1 MKVLVIAAHPDLAT
15 SRVCRRW
22 LEDLRERSQV
32 TVRDLAVNYPDG
44 VIDVPNEQALLLQH
58 DRYVLLFPLYWYSAP
73 ALLKHW
79 MDQVLLPGF
88 AYAVGGDKL
97 HGKQWVICTS
107 VGSSER
113 AYRAGGYNH
122 FTLDELLRPLQQS
135 VTYTGGIYLP
145 PFSMFKSIVA
155 SDEDIARNSARLQEY
170 VLGDFNPV
178 REHDQL
184 VTDSMGVL
192 QQRYMQAAELA
203 EPVAGSKMYA

>member
-1 MKVLVIAAHPDLAT
+1 MKVLVIAAHPDLAS

-22 LEDLRERSQV
+22 LQDLQQQPQV
-32 TVRDLAVNYPDG
+32 TVHDLAARYPDG
-44 VIDVPNEQALLLQH
+44 ALDIAHEQALLLQH

-88 AYAVGGDKL
+88 AYATGGDKL

-135 VTYTGGIYLP
+135 VNYTGGIYLP
-145 PFSMFKSIVA
+145 PFSLYRSIIA
-155 SDEDIARNSARLQEY
+155 SEDDIARSSARLQQY

-184 VTDSMGVL
+184 VTDSMGAL
-192 QQRYMQAAELA
+192 QQRFLQAAALA
-203 EPVAGSKMYA
+203 GAAQ